1 MKLRFV
7 RPCAVLVLGALAALP
22 ALPERPETPATAQ
35 QGTWTL
41 EEALARARET
51 GADVALA
58 RGRLEEARVREA
70 RAGRRFQENP
80 VLELD
85 AGHRRAHSGDRDFFD
100 FDAAVTQNLEAGG
113 LRAARRAGAQAAV
126 ERAQAELDEAGRRL
140 AGQVA
145 AAFLRALEARDRAAL
160 LARSRQ
166 AADEL
171 LAATERRYQAGEAT
185 ALEFNRSRATA
196 AGARAAESAAL
207 AAGREASGE
216 LEALLGLPPGAVAAV
231 SGSLDPGEPPPLDAL
246 LSRLDHRP
254 ALLPLVAKRR
264 ETEAEAALGRALARP
279 AVGVRG
285 GVGREEGAELVT
297 AGVVIALPVHDRGQ
311 ATLAAGEA
319 RAGALRQ
326 ALAAARAAAEAEVR
340 GRSGALAA
348 RLAAVRELAATALP
362 ALDDNDALAGKSFEA
377 GEIDLGELLLIRREI
392 LYIRLAYLDR
402 LLEAAVTRRELEA
415 AAGALP

>member
-1 MKLRFV
+1 MKLRCV
-7 RPCAVLVLGALAALP
+7 AVLLLGVLAALTARP
-22 ALPERPETPATAQ
+22 ALPETGQ
-35 QGTWTL
+35 QGAWTL
-41 EEALARARET
+41 EEALARAREA
-51 GADVALA
+51 GADAALA
-58 RGRLEEARVREA
+58 RGRLEEARIREA
-70 RAGRRFQENP
+70 RTGRRFQENP
-80 VLELD
+80 VLELN
-85 AGHRRAHSGDRDFFD
+85 AGHRRADAGDSDFFD

-113 LRAARRAGAQAAV
+113 RRAARRAGAQAAV

-140 AGQVA
+140 AGGVA
-145 AAFLRALEARDRAAL
+145 AAFLRALEARDRAVL
-160 LARSRQ
+160 LARSRG

-171 LAATERRYQAGEAT
+171 LAGTERRYQAGEAT
-185 ALEFNRSRATA
+185 ALELNRSRATA

-207 AAGREASGE
+207 AAGREASAE
-216 LEALLGLPPGAVAAV
+216 LEALLGLPPGAVAEV
-231 SGSLDPGEPPPLDAL
+231 RGSLDPGEPPPLDAL
-246 LSRLDHRP
+246 LLRLDRRP
-254 ALLPLVAKRR
+254 DLLALAAELR
-264 ETEAEAALGRALARP
+264 EAEAEAALGRALARP

-297 AGVVIALPVHDRGQ
+297 AGVVVALPVHDRGQ
-311 ATLAAGEA
+311 STLAVGEA
-319 RAGALRQ
+319 RVAALRQ

-348 RLAAVRELAATALP
+348 RLAAVRELEAAALP

-392 LYIRLAYLDR
+392 LDIRLAYLDR